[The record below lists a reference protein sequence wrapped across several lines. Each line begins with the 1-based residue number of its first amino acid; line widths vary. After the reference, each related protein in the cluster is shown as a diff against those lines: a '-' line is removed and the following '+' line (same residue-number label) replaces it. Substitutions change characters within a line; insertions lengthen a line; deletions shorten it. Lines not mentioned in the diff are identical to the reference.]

1 MSDVTTTR
9 RPLIDVNRVTRRF
22 CATLLIFEAIV
33 FALSA
38 PVAGALTDLHMG
50 RAWAVG
56 GGLAVLAVVLCG
68 LLRHKWAYYAG
79 SVLQLVVIGCGVV
92 VPAMYFVG
100 VVFTGLWLVALWCGR
115 IAHPHER

>member
-1 MSDVTTTR
+1 MTGASTVR

-22 CATLLIFEAIV
+22 CATMLIFEAIV

-38 PVAGALTDLHMG
+38 PVAGTLTSVHMG

-56 GGLAVLAVVLCG
+56 GGLALFAVVLCG

-79 SVLQLVVIGCGVV
+79 SVLQLVVIACGVV
-92 VPAMYFVG
+92 VPAMYVLG
-100 VVFTGLWLVALWCGR
+100 VVFAGLWVGALWCGR